1 MDFVEIAG
9 RLGIF
14 FVPFLFSLCFHEFAH
29 GFVAKMRGDRTA
41 EFMGRLTLNPMAHAD
56 LVGTYILPITSIVF
70 NLPIFFGWAKPVP
83 VDPRNLKN
91 PRTDMFWVALAGP
104 MSNVLLALVG
114 SFLIA
119 IVALKFNL
127 FASSKA
133 LVEMLKIFITTNL
146 FLAFFNLLPIR
157 PLDGG
162 QIIARFLPESWNR
175 KLEENEQMLSWLL
188 LILVVSGVLRVL
200 AYPVLWTA
208 ETMVGLALGIVG

>member
-127 FASSKA
+127 FASAKA